1 MRGRTEKFWRL
12 MAGGF
17 WVELPPAAGPRHEDN
32 GREDEV
38 STDEALGL
46 STIVIGSEAP
56 VSGCGLGANQQS
68 LA

>member
-1 MRGRTEKFWRL
+1 

-32 GREDEV
+32 GRALRMGV
-38 STDEALGL
+38 SMDEASGL

-56 VSGCGLGANQQS
+56 VSCYGLGANQQS

>member
-1 MRGRTEKFWRL
+1 MRGRAEKFWRL

-32 GREDEV
+32 GRVLRMGV
-38 STDEALGL
+38 STDEASGL

-56 VSGCGLGANQQS
+56 VSCCGLDANQ
-68 LA
+68 